1 MTRLTKISGI
11 YQIKNRINNKKY
23 IGHSINITYRWYTH
37 TSNLMENIHPN
48 KELQEDFNKY
58 GIDVFDFS
66 VLELVS
72 GKKELIKREQDYLDK
87 LDFKNNYNVHRAI
100 AEKHIF
106 DKESFIKYI
115 RDKWLVPDRIVDT
128 KELNKYKIYKKKDKE
143 EIIKYAI
150 DCNLLNKYPSQ
161 ITFNKVINL
170 MKNSLGYMI
179 ESKQGTIDKK
189 RHTYKLIVDFDEEKI
204 VDVPILH

>member
-37 TSNLMENIHPN
+37 TSNLMENVHPN

-72 GKKELIKREQDYLDK
+72 GKKKLIEKEQMYLNK
-87 LDFKNNYNVHRAI
+87 LDFRNNYNVHRAI

-106 DKESFIKYI
+106 NKESFIKYI
-115 RDKWLVPDRIVDT
+115 RDKWLVPDGVVDAE
-128 KELNKYKIYKKKDKE
+128 ELDKYKIYKEEDKE

-161 ITFNKVINL
+161 ITFINII
-170 MKNSLGYMI
+170 KYMI
-179 ESKQGTIDKK
+179 NELGFNIISKREQRINRGQY
-189 RHTYKLIVDFDEEKI
+189 TYKLINKI
-204 VDVPILH
+204 

>member
-37 TSNLMENIHPN
+37 TSNLMENVHPN

-72 GKKELIKREQDYLDK
+72 GKKKLIEKEQMYLNK
-87 LDFKNNYNVHRAI
+87 LDFRNNYNVHRAI

-106 DKESFIKYI
+106 NKESFIKYI
-115 RDKWLVPDRIVDT
+115 RDKWLVPDGVVDAE
-128 KELNKYKIYKKKDKE
+128 ELDKYKIYKKEDKE

-161 ITFNKVINL
+161 ITFINII
-170 MKNSLGYMI
+170 KYMI
-179 ESKQGTIDKK
+179 NELGFNIISKREQRINRGQY
-189 RHTYKLIVDFDEEKI
+189 TYKLINKI
-204 VDVPILH
+204 

>member
-1 MTRLTKISGI
+1 
-11 YQIKNRINNKKY
+11 
-23 IGHSINITYRWYTH
+23 
-37 TSNLMENIHPN
+37 MENVHPN

-72 GKKELIKREQDYLDK
+72 GKKKLIEKEQMYLNK
-87 LDFKNNYNVHRAI
+87 LDFRNNYNVHRAI

-106 DKESFIKYI
+106 NKESFIKYI
-115 RDKWLVPDRIVDT
+115 RDKWLVPDGVVDAE
-128 KELNKYKIYKKKDKE
+128 ELDKYKIYKEEDKE

-161 ITFNKVINL
+161 ITFINII
-170 MKNSLGYMI
+170 KYMI
-179 ESKQGTIDKK
+179 NELGFNIISKREQRINRGQY
-189 RHTYKLIVDFDEEKI
+189 TYKLINKI
-204 VDVPILH
+204 

>member
-37 TSNLMENIHPN
+37 TSNLMENVHPN

-72 GKKELIKREQDYLDK
+72 GKKKLIEKEQMYLNK
-87 LDFKNNYNVHRAI
+87 LDFRNNYNVHRAI

-106 DKESFIKYI
+106 NKESFIKYI
-115 RDKWLVPDRIVDT
+115 RDKWLVPDGVVDAE
-128 KELNKYKIYKKKDKE
+128 ELDKYKIYKEEDKE

-161 ITFNKVINL
+161 ITFINII
-170 MKNSLGYMI
+170 KYMI
-179 ESKQGTIDKK
+179 NELGFNIISKREQRINRGQY
-189 RHTYKLIVDFDEEKI
+189 TYKLITKI
-204 VDVPILH
+204 

>member
-37 TSNLMENIHPN
+37 TSNLMENVHPN

-72 GKKELIKREQDYLDK
+72 GKKKLIEKEQMYLNK
-87 LDFKNNYNVHRAI
+87 LDFRNNYNVHRAI

-115 RDKWLVPDRIVDT
+115 RDKWLVPDGVVDAE
-128 KELNKYKIYKKKDKE
+128 ELDKYKIYKEEDKE

-161 ITFNKVINL
+161 ITFINII
-170 MKNSLGYMI
+170 KYMI
-179 ESKQGTIDKK
+179 NELGFNIISKREQRINRGQY
-189 RHTYKLIVDFDEEKI
+189 TYKLIIKI
-204 VDVPILH
+204 